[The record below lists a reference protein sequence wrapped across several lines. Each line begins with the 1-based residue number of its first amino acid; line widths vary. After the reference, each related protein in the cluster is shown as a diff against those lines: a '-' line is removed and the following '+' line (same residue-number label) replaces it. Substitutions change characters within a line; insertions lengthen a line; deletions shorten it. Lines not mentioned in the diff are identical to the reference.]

1 MPMSEV
7 TAAAAT
13 IGQTVDAELAVLK
26 ARVAVIEAKAST
38 DWSKVKAWVST
49 NWPHA
54 VTWLTS
60 GAVAVK
66 LGLLADVAKVL

>member
-1 MPMSEV
+1 MSEV

-13 IGQTVDAELAVLK
+13 IGQDLDKEVAVVKARLAVL
-26 ARVAVIEAKAST
+26 EAKGKT
-38 DWSKVKAWVST
+38 DWAEVKAWVGA
-49 NWPHA
+49 NWPHT

-66 LGLLADVAKVL
+66 LGLLADVAKAL

>member
-1 MPMSEV
+1 MSEV
-7 TAAAAT
+7 TVAAAT
-13 IGQTVDAELAVLK
+13 IGQDIDKEVAVLK

-38 DWSKVKAWVST
+38 DWAKVKAWVGT

-66 LGLLADVAKVL
+66 LGLLADVAKAL